1 MTEIL
6 AAEVPLGD
14 LAAGAVAEGFEDDR
28 PAFHTDL
35 VVAELT
41 FGQLGV
47 NQKRICDGFW
57 PLRGGALVG
66 SVATN
71 VVAREVQL

>member
-47 NQKRICDGFW
+47 NQKRICDGSW
-57 PLRGGALVG
+57 SLRGEKEIEIIII
-66 SVATN
+66 VAAN
-71 VVAREVQL
+71 AVA